1 VNLPADRPFLL
12 LTAGGPITPVMK
24 AAPMTPTEPQ
34 PDLSGLTFEKAL
46 AELES
51 IVQRLE
57 QGKVDLEESIAI
69 YERGE
74 ALKTHCQALL
84 ERADARIEKITVGPN
99 GQAAGTTPL
108 DVEA

>member
-1 VNLPADRPFLL
+1 MEPRPAPS
-12 LTAGGPITPVMK
+12 P
-24 AAPMTPTEPQ
+24 EPHS
-34 PDLSGLTFEKAL
+34 DIAGLTFEKSL

-74 ALKTHCQALL
+74 ALKKHCQSLL
-84 ERADARIEKITVGPN
+84 ERADARIEKITVGPD
-99 GQAAGTTPL
+99 GRATGTAPL
-108 DVEA
+108 DIES

>member
-1 VNLPADRPFLL
+1 MEPRP
-12 LTAGGPITPVMK
+12 TATTDSSSDI
-24 AAPMTPTEPQ
+24 A
-34 PDLSGLTFEKAL
+34 GLTFEKAL

-74 ALKTHCQALL
+74 ALKKHCQALL
-84 ERADARIEKITVGPN
+84 ERADARIEKITVGPD
-99 GQAAGTTPL
+99 GRATGTAPL
-108 DVEA
+108 DIES